1 MQIPKL
7 DNQTILLGLAVITGL
22 AMFLQVF
29 ILLGLSIA
37 MRKAASSMQKE
48 IGNLRSAL
56 MPVIFDT
63 QEILASSRNT
73 LVSAQ
78 AFVANAQGFLTRV
91 SPKVEAAAGDL
102 VEITKGLREQT
113 AQVQSSVQEIVGQV
127 RKQSNRVDNMVS
139 GVLDTADRAG
149 GYVNEVVTRPVR
161 QISSILAAAKAIIES
176 LRGHGAQQR

>member
-7 DNQTILLGLAVITGL
+7 DNQTILLALAVLTGL

-29 ILLGLSIA
+29 ILLGVFVA

-48 IGNLRSAL
+48 IGSLRSTL

-78 AFVANAQGFLTRV
+78 ALVASAQGFLTRV

-113 AQVQSSVQEIVGQV
+113 AQMQSSVQEIVERV
-127 RKQSNRVDNMVS
+127 RKQSNRVDNMVT
-139 GVLDTADRAG
+139 GVLDSADRAG
-149 GYVNEVVTRPVR
+149 GFVNDVVARPVR
-161 QISSILAAAKAIIES
+161 QVSSILAAVKAIIES
-176 LRGHGAQQR
+176 LRGTGAQLR